1 MPIPSANCTH
11 KFTVARILSAEQILA
26 LFFDHVFQQHPAQLR
41 NRTLVIPNAE
51 ETVNITKLV
60 KLISR
65 PPLNLVSAQSTAQQ
79 QLTNRMRARMAL
91 LQGVL

>member
-26 LFFDHVFQQHPAQLR
+26 FFLDHVFQQHPAQLR

>member
-1 MPIPSANCTH
+1 
-11 KFTVARILSAEQILA
+11 
-26 LFFDHVFQQHPAQLR
+26 
-41 NRTLVIPNAE
+41 
-51 ETVNITKLV
+51 VNITKLV